1 MNSYANYRRWAKST
15 RFKTGLEFM
24 QNDSRKYREDQVREQ
39 AFHRADAIILTML
52 GGGDVPTEAY
62 FKMADKIAEMSLEL
76 YMEGA
81 LEGAALGIAQ
91 NV

>member
-1 MNSYANYRRWAKST
+1 
-15 RFKTGLEFM
+15 FM

-39 AFHRADAIILTML
+39 AFHRADAIMLTML
-52 GGGDVPTEAY
+52 GGNVATDAY
-62 FKMADKIAEMSLEL
+62 YKIADKIAEMSLEL
-76 YMEGA
+76 YKEGA